1 MKYARRLVLCLLLMG
16 VLCALSLNASALE
29 YSFEAEP
36 ATDYYPSTSYSD
48 VYGSRYNYGG
58 KNLIEYQ
65 IPEIPYGVFSTT
77 QTGVMEKVRLPY
89 LQQAVMV
96 PSVNGGYGI
105 TGTDST
111 VTVWPDYTTEIVYP
125 GFTEVT
131 DDLYYSAGHLGRLVI
146 PELDLN
152 VKIFEGTSSTT
163 LAKGIG
169 HFKETSIWDG
179 NVALAA
185 HNRGANNYFGQIHNL
200 DLGDKIKLTTKLGT
214 REYEVV
220 SVAKV
225 DETDRSGLV
234 SSAENMLTLYTCVRN
249 QSTLRW
255 CVQAVEVE

>member
-1 MKYARRLVLCLLLMG
+1 MKYARRLVFGLLLTG
-16 VLCALSLNASALE
+16 VLCALSFNAAALE

-58 KNLIEYQ
+58 NNLIAYQ

-77 QTGVMEKVRLPY
+77 QIGVMEKVRLPY
-89 LQQAVMV
+89 LQQTGLV
-96 PSVNGGYGI
+96 PSVGGSYGI

-111 VTVWPDYTTEIVYP
+111 ITVWPDYTTEIVYP

-131 DDLYYSAGHLGRLVI
+131 DDLYYSAGHLGRLII

-152 VKIFEGTSSTT
+152 VKIYEGTSSTT

-234 SSAENMLTLYTCVRN
+234 SSTENMLTLYTCVRN

-255 CVQAVEVE
+255 CVQAVEVD